1 MLKSLLQLAV
11 LLVIGIVLYN
21 YFLGTPEERKQS
33 EAIFREVGE
42 LGKSVVELVK
52 SEKEKFDAGK
62 YDQALEKIGSI
73 FRDIKGAANEDRD
86 VLSDLD
92 RLEAKRRE
100 LMERLQKL
108 EQEAVDEYDEFRA
121 KGDSIEKEELK
132 RELDRLVRQTERL
145 IEKLQASEAQ

>member
-1 MLKSLLQLAV
+1 MLKSLLQLAA

-73 FRDIKGAANEDRD
+73 FRDIEGAASEDRD
-86 VLSDLD
+86 MLSELD
-92 RLEAKRRE
+92 RLEAKRQE
-100 LMERLQKL
+100 LMERLQEL
-108 EQEAVDEYDEFRA
+108 EESAVEEYDEFRA

-132 RELDRLVRQTERL
+132 RELDRLVRETERL
-145 IEKLQASEAQ
+145 IEQLRAQEQ

>member
-1 MLKSLLQLAV
+1 MLRSLLQLV
-11 LLVIGIVLYN
+11 LLLLVGIVLYN

-62 YDQALEKIGSI
+62 YDRVLEKIGGI
-73 FRDIKGAANEDRD
+73 FRDIEGVASDKRD
-86 VLSDLD
+86 VLDEVA

-100 LMERLQKL
+100 LLDRLGRMEER
-108 EQEAVDEYDEFRA
+108 ADGYDAEFRA
-121 KGDSIEKEELK
+121 KGDSLEKEQLK
-132 RELDRLVRQTERL
+132 RELDRLVRRTERL
-145 IEKLQASEAQ
+145 IDRLQASGGE

>member
-1 MLKSLLQLAV
+1 MLKSLLQLAL
-11 LLVIGIVLYN
+11 LLVVGIVLYN

-52 SEKEKFDAGK
+52 SEKEKFEAGK
-62 YDQALEKIGSI
+62 YDKALDKIGSI
-73 FRDIKGAANEDRD
+73 FRDIKAAAGDDREM
-86 VLSDLD
+86 LSELD
-92 RLEAKRRE
+92 RLEAKRQE
-100 LMERLQKL
+100 LMQRLQQL
-108 EQEAVDEYDEFRA
+108 ENEAVDEYDEFRA

-145 IEKLQASEAQ
+145 IEQLQAKEQ